1 MEEVIVAYVEYA
13 PLREYEVNYTL
24 KGKRYAD
31 NVKANSSTDA
41 RELIYARYGKD
52 AKIISVKEV
61 KK

>member
-1 MEEVIVAYVEYA
+1 MEEMIAAFVEYA
-13 PLREYEVNYTL
+13 PLREYEVSYAL

-31 NVKANSSTDA
+31 NVKANSSSDA
-41 RELIYARYGKD
+41 RDLIYARYGKD